1 MLKCLEVF
9 ILIMSRNRVTGT
21 CQHPWKVGIHDKEGG
36 AMTDMVSKKL
46 LFVLSLYA
54 AGTHIWGT
62 VDIRDR

>member
-1 MLKCLEVF
+1 
-9 ILIMSRNRVTGT
+9 MSRNRVTGT